1 MLFTIVYGTNVIYCL
16 HYYMF
21 IVIKINCTIGNN
33 DLSLCQYNFLY
44 YICENGQFGSNFL
57 YKTYILV
64 MRDRILAVMDHEGLT
79 PSRFAEAIGIQRSAM
94 SHIIS
99 GRNNPSLDVLLK
111 ILERFTY
118 IDSDWLLFGKGNMM
132 REHVLTN
139 PDLFTNT
146 TINPPTAQD
155 SSEYRKEMKV
165 ETPVNTHKQPV
176 IEQIILPEK
185 SSRNVSK
192 IMIFYSDN
200 TFETFTPEK
209 NKKD

>member
-1 MLFTIVYGTNVIYCL
+1 M
-16 HYYMF
+16 
-21 IVIKINCTIGNN
+21 K
-33 DLSLCQYNFLY
+33 
-44 YICENGQFGSNFL
+44 
-57 YKTYILV
+57 
-64 MRDRILAVMDHEGLT
+64 DRILAVMEHEGLT
-79 PSRFAEAIGIQRSAM
+79 PSKFAEAIGIQRSAM

-146 TINPPTAQD
+146 PINPSSSQD
-155 SSEYRKEMKV
+155 SPEYRKEIRV
-165 ETPVNTHKQPV
+165 ETPVNTVKQPV

-185 SSRNVSK
+185 SNRNVSK